1 MNNIDLFPSVRPSSP
16 LRTPTGLRQVLIRDF
31 VLPAR
36 IGAYPHERN
45 APQRIRINLILCVYE
60 EAEPIDDDLDRV
72 VCYDRII
79 QGIRGIIQEGHVNL
93 VETLAERIAEF
104 CLADVRVH
112 SLRVRVEKLDIYTD
126 VAGVGVEIERTS
138 MGC

>member
-1 MNNIDLFPSVRPSSP
+1 MTNIDLYPSVRPSSP
-16 LRTPTGLRQVLIRDF
+16 MGAPKGLRQVLIRDF

-45 APQRIRINLILCVYE
+45 APQRVRINLILFVYE
-60 EAEPIDDDLDRV
+60 EADPIDDDLDRV

-79 QGIRGIIQEGHVNL
+79 QGIRRIVQVGHVNL
-93 VETLAERIAEF
+93 VETLAEHIAEF
-104 CLADVRVH
+104 CLVDVRVH